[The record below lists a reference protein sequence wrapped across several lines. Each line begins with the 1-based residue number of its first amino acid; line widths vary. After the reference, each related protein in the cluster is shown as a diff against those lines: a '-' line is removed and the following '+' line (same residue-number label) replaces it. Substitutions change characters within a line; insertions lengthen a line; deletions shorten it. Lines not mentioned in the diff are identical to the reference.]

1 MDEVIEPAPEIA
13 RPPLKKSMTA
23 APMSV
28 GEIEPGEPC
37 ANCDAPM
44 QGPFCFACGQPKK
57 GLIRH
62 LSGIVADFFDTVFNV
77 DSRTLRTVL
86 PLYFRPGWLSNEY
99 FAGRR
104 VRYVT
109 PLRLYFFL
117 SVILFLV
124 ISTMASTEHVRLDA
138 GDRINEGPALTQAQ
152 REARAA
158 DIERVLAMVPE
169 EGRAEMRREFDREQ
183 KRDLKRAEEDR
194 AWGPPAPR
202 KPDDDMQV
210 VIFGGK
216 PWHKTENPLTFTWLS
231 GDLNNA
237 LNDEI
242 EEIIGKG
249 KAVRKDPKPFIKE
262 VFSIAPQ
269 ALFLILPIFA
279 LLLKVMYVF
288 KRRLYMEHLIVAL
301 HSHSYLCLSILL
313 LIGLGAIGERV
324 QALAKATEILAVVA
338 GIWMPVYL
346 YIMQKKVYRQG
357 YILTTLKF
365 GVIGVL
371 YTILLSFGLVATMIA
386 GLIFL

>member
-1 MDEVIEPAPEIA
+1 MTATNATFPASMTVSPLSVAQPAP
-13 RPPLKKSMTA
+13 
-23 APMSV
+23 
-28 GEIEPGEPC
+28 GEAC
-37 ANCDAPM
+37 ANCNVPM
-44 QGPFCFACGQPKK
+44 QGPFCHTCGQPKK

-77 DSRTLRTVL
+77 DSRTLRTLL
-86 PLYFRPGWLSNEY
+86 PLYFRPGFLSNEY

-124 ISTMASTEHVRLDA
+124 ISTMTDTNAVKLDA
-138 GDRINEGPALTQAQ
+138 GDDINRGPALTQAE

-158 DIERVLAMVPE
+158 DIERVLAMVVLAMVPA
-169 EGRAEMRREFDREQ
+169 EGRAEMRREFEAEQ
-183 KRDLKRAEEDR
+183 RRDLARATE
-194 AWGPPAPR
+194 AAKWGPPPPR
-202 KPDDDMQV
+202 RADDDMQF

-216 PWHKTENPLTFTWLS
+216 PWHKTENPLTFTWL
-231 GDLNNA
+231 GTDLNGA

-242 EEIIGKG
+242 EEIIGKA
-249 KAVRKDPKPFIKE
+249 KDVRKDPKPFIKE

-269 ALFLILPIFA
+269 ALFLILPVFA
-279 LLLKVMYVF
+279 LLLKLMYVF

-313 LIGLGAIGERV
+313 LIGLDAIAERV
-324 QALAKATEILAVVA
+324 PALNDAMEILAIVA
-338 GIWMPVYL
+338 GLWMPVYL
-346 YIMQKKVYRQG
+346 YVMQKKVYRQG

-365 GVIGVL
+365 VAIGTL
-371 YTILLSFGLVATMIA
+371 YTFLLSFGLVATMIA